1 MHGVATSTTI
11 PSMRRNTAAFVV
23 AVACL
28 GLTGTQAF
36 TGPAITASRSRSA
49 SSSTRV
55 ASTAAA
61 DSTAV
66 GENINIDRC
75 FSCRNMCRP
84 RKIRGLVAAVDDGA
98 TWFGRPRRAG
108 CRNTAVGPQRGR
120 CVKARFVNGGQ
131 GQLGRTAR
139 QHGQRVL
146 PDWCCHL
153 CWLTTVRHVES
164 DRQRLI
170 CCCGLPC

>member
-1 MHGVATSTTI
+1 MNTAKHDTGVHGVATSTTI
-11 PSMRRNTAAFVV
+11 PSMRRNKAAFVV

-36 TGPAITASRSRSA
+36 TGPAITASRSRGA

-66 GENINIDRC
+66 GENIDRC
-75 FSCRNMCRP
+75 FSCRNICRP

-98 TWFGRPRRAG
+98 NWFGRPRRAG
-108 CRNTAVGPQRGR
+108 CRNTAVGCEPVLTTAARVNWDEQRGNTASV
-120 CVKARFVNGGQ
+120 CCAPCLMLPSVLVANCPAR
-131 GQLGRTAR
+131 
-139 QHGQRVL
+139 
-146 PDWCCHL
+146 
-153 CWLTTVRHVES
+153 
-164 DRQRLI
+164 RL
-170 CCCGLPC
+170 